1 MVTKKD
7 IMKGYDKI
15 AHKIGMYK
23 EFYPACVKLAGHIN
37 GNVLDVGCGQGSLIK
52 EIISCFP
59 YVSVFGCDISFEL
72 CRISAKKNPEAII
85 IQSDAENLSFADG
98 YFDFVFMTEVL
109 EHLLNPAKALQEVSR
124 VLEASGNFLLTVP
137 NRDWLRYRAYK
148 KARENYQPVDPVDD
162 YWFNFDEVRSL
173 LLANNFVIKKVKG
186 EESLYFSGRMK
197 KIERIGIMLLPTLN
211 KRMKRLMVLCEKR

>member
-59 YVSVFGCDISFEL
+59 HVSVFGCDISFEL
-72 CRISAKKNPEAII
+72 CMISAKSNPKATI
-85 IQSDAENLSFADG
+85 IQSDTENLSFADG

-109 EHLLNPAKALQEVSR
+109 EYLLNPAKALQEVSR
-124 VLEASGNFLLTVP
+124 VLEASGSFLLTVP
-137 NRDWLRYRAYK
+137 NRDWLLYERYK
-148 KARENYQPVDPVDD
+148 KTREIYQPVDDH
-162 YWFNFDEVRSL
+162 WFNFDELRSL
-173 LLANNFVIKKVKG
+173 LLANNFVIKKLRG
-186 EESLYFSGRMK
+186 EESLYFSGKMK
-197 KIERIGIMLLPTLN
+197 RIEKAGLMLFPVLN